1 MTWRRFSLRT
11 LLVLVFFA
19 GLAALAARRFVDR
32 PYERVQRAMA
42 AIWQEWPQAEIYYN
56 NGQFFVKGAGGL
68 SPETARKL
76 REAELIREGQIHCGE
91 LRELEFSEES
101 IDELRRG
108 FEFVQWYLSRR
119 GVAFGRLSPSS
130 PEHKEI
136 DFAALLQH
144 PVERD

>member
-11 LLVLVFFA
+11 LLLLVFLA
-19 GLAALAARRFVDR
+19 GLGALFARRFVDR

-42 AIWQEWPQAEIYYN
+42 AIWRDWPQAEIYYN
-56 NGQFFVKGAGGL
+56 QGQLFVKGAGRL
-68 SPETARKL
+68 SPEAARSL
-76 REAELIREGQIHCGE
+76 REAELIRQGQIHCGD

-119 GVAFGRLSPSS
+119 GVAFGRPPVSS
-130 PEHKEI
+130 PEHKDI
-136 DFAALLQH
+136 DFAVLLQH
-144 PVERD
+144 PVERE